1 MTSDQASDGG
11 LPPDAAA
18 AIRDALAAERQ
29 QTLDRITAVSR
40 EFDGIVESS
49 AGVATD
55 DEHDPEGA
63 TIAFERAQLAALLDQ
78 DRRHLAELDEAA
90 DRLRQGRYGRCE
102 RCGRPDRRRA
112 ARRPPRRPHLH
123 HLRLRGPVTG
133 YPRRSSRARLRSN
146 KWSGKYTSVRCSG
159 TRTAAALKVLTSSVT
174 TTRPSATAA
183 SSTRWSS
190 TPRRPGRC
198 AVNATASTPSA
209 ARSSA
214 SQPG

>member
-1 MTSDQASDGG
+1 MRTLLPARGPGRGVPDEGLPGAAARARGRGAVYRGPIRRRRPQD

-78 DRRHLAELDEAA
+78 AHRHLAELDEAA
-90 DRLRQGRYGRCE
+90 GRFRQGRYGRCE
-102 RCGRPDRRRA
+102 RCGRPNAAERLTARPTARTCIACADRA
-112 ARRPPRRPHLH
+112 
-123 HLRLRGPVTG
+123 
-133 YPRRSSRARLRSN
+133 
-146 KWSGKYTSVRCSG
+146 
-159 TRTAAALKVLTSSVT
+159 
-174 TTRPSATAA
+174 
-183 SSTRWSS
+183 
-190 TPRRPGRC
+190 
-198 AVNATASTPSA
+198 
-209 ARSSA
+209 
-214 SQPG
+214 

>member
-1 MTSDQASDGG
+1 MTSDQASG

-78 DRRHLAELDEAA
+78 DRRTWPSWVRPQPAQAGP
-90 DRLRQGRYGRCE
+90 LRPLRAVRTAHC
-102 RCGRPDRRRA
+102 RRA
-112 ARRPPRRPHLH
+112 ARRPPHRPHLH
-123 HLRLRGPVTG
+123 RLRFRGSVTEAPG
-133 YPRRSSRARLRSN
+133 RSSRARLRSN
-146 KWSGKYTSVRCSG
+146 KWSGKYVSVCP
-159 TRTAAALKVLTSSVT
+159 AN
-174 TTRPSATAA
+174 RPPDS
-183 SSTRWSS
+183 SST
-190 TPRRPGRC
+190 
-198 AVNATASTPSA
+198 
-209 ARSSA
+209 
-214 SQPG
+214 